1 MRVIQHSKKM
11 FQKPPMKIIYC
22 YGIHQEAVKELERK
36 YPNLVVTHQGLPNEK
51 FIDDEFENV
60 DHGLIVLDDLI
71 QEIGSS
77 KEMANLFT
85 RDVHHKVNTEFFF
98 FIIGRHIHF
107 FFHLPLKKCK

>member
-1 MRVIQHSKKM
+1 M

-85 RDVHHKVNTEFFF
+85 RDVHHKVNTFFLNYWSAYTFVTFIIKRSTNKITNFFF
-98 FIIGRHIHF
+98 FRV
-107 FFHLPLKKCK
+107 